1 MNLRMQ
7 ERTVFIIS
15 DRTGITAE
23 TMCHSL
29 LSQFPGIQFNTVALP
44 YVDSDDKVN
53 AAVTQI
59 NACANDSAAKPLVF
73 TTLVHDRQR
82 ATLRHAN
89 AVFFDLFDTFI
100 EPLEKELGT
109 ESSQSTG
116 QTHGLVDPQRYT
128 SRISA
133 VNFSMHCDDGLN
145 TADYKRAAVILL
157 GVSRSGKTPTCLYLA
172 LHFGIFVANYPL
184 TDDEFEAG
192 SLPKPLQ
199 KHKRKCFGLTIQ
211 PERLQQIRR
220 ERMANSRYAQLQQC
234 QYEVQQA
241 ESLYRKEGIA
251 YLNTTAMSIEEI
263 TTTIIQRMHLKR
275 DFY

>member
-1 MNLRMQ
+1 MQ

-29 LSQFPGIQFNTVALP
+29 LSQFPGVEFKTVALP

-59 NACANDSAAKPLVF
+59 NEYAKVSAAKPLVF
-73 TTLVHDRQR
+73 TTLVHVQQR
-82 ATLRHAN
+82 TLLRDAN

-100 EPLEKELGT
+100 DPLEKELGID
-109 ESSQSTG
+109 SSQSTG
-116 QTHGLVDPQRYT
+116 QIHGVVDPQRYT

-133 VNFSMHCDDGLN
+133 VNYSMHCDDGLN
-145 TADYKRAAVILL
+145 TTDYDRAALILL

-172 LHFGIFVANYPL
+172 LHFGIFVANFPL
-184 TDDEFEAG
+184 TDDEFDTNT
-192 SLPKPLQ
+192 LPKSVQ
-199 KHKRKCFGLTIQ
+199 KHKKKCFGLSIK
-211 PERLQQIRR
+211 PERLQQIRQ

-234 QYEVQQA
+234 QYEVKNA
-241 ESLYRKEGIA
+241 ESLYRNEGIEF
-251 YLNTTAMSIEEI
+251 LNTTAMSIEEI
-263 TTTIIQRMHLKR
+263 TTTIIQRKNLRR